1 MRPTGNIL
9 IVDDE
14 AHVRRY
20 LSLVARGLGP
30 VQVHEAPD
38 GEAALALF
46 ASLSPPPI
54 LIMLDVNMPGI
65 DGIETLRRLRAAG
78 YENPAV
84 MLTSLANR
92 QTIEDAI
99 AAGADHYMRKDTTKE
114 DILAGLQAV
123 LAQFEADNSGD
134 AGEETTPPPAA

>member
-1 MRPTGNIL
+1 MTPSGNIL

-14 AHVRRY
+14 PHVRRF

-30 VQVHEAPD
+30 VQIHEAPD

-46 ASLSPPPI
+46 PSISPPPI
-54 LIMLDVNMPGI
+54 RVMLDVNMPGI
-65 DGIETLRRLRAAG
+65 DGIETLRRLREAG
-78 YENPAV
+78 YENAAV

-99 AAGADHYMRKDTTKE
+99 AAGADHYMRKDTAKE
-114 DILAGLQAV
+114 EILAGLQAV
-123 LAQFEADNSGD
+123 LAQTSDD
-134 AGEETTPPPAA
+134 PGEENSAGA